1 MSEHILIFDTTL
13 RDGEQCPGA
22 SMNIREKLEVAR
34 QLARLRVDIIEAG
47 FPIAS
52 DGDFEAVKA
61 IASEV
66 EGPRIAGLA
75 RCVGK
80 DIDRAA
86 EAVKPA
92 GDRARIHVFLA
103 TSAIHREYKLKM
115 AQDEI
120 LKRAVEGV
128 KRALGYCKDV
138 EFSPEDASR
147 TEPEF
152 LAEVTQAVI
161 QAGATTVNIPDT
173 VGYAAPHQFGEL
185 IKYLFDHVPLINEAV
200 ISVHCH
206 NDLGLAVANSL
217 AAIQNGAR
225 QIECTI
231 NGIGERAGNASLEEI
246 VMALKVRHDAFNGY
260 QTNIDSAQIYRTSRL
275 VSHMTGMVVQRNKAI
290 VGDNAFAHE
299 AGIHQHGMMANRE
312 TYEIMR
318 AEDVGRSSE
327 LTWGKHMGHHA
338 VGKKLEE
345 MGYKLSEEEARRVTD
360 QIKALADKK
369 KQVYDEDVTAIV
381 EGQFTEVPQVWKLGY
396 LSVMTGE
403 IPTASV
409 RLISA
414 EKQEPIADV
423 GTGDGPIDAMLKTI
437 DRITGLR
444 GSVVDYS
451 VNSVTRGKDAI
462 GEVTIRVTFGGSA
475 SVLQSDLQGESRL
488 RSSTQAS
495 RLRPLTKSSPA
506 RVPRPTSSKPA
517 PSPTSTPS
525 TATSSSN
532 AEPSRPKPR
541 SRRCEC
547 CKGDTLRE
555 DLQAVDAP
563 PCSDVIDDDAIG
575 KQTGA
580 LNLR

>member
-1 MSEHILIFDTTL
+1 MSNQVYIFDTTL

-22 SMNIREKLEVAR
+22 SMNTREKLEVAR
-34 QLARLRVDIIEAG
+34 QLARLKVDIIEAG

-61 IASEV
+61 IANEIQ
-66 EGPRIAGLA
+66 GPRIASLA
-75 RCVGK
+75 RCVDK

-103 TSAIHREYKLKM
+103 TSAIHRQFKLKM

-152 LAEVTQAVI
+152 LAQVTEAVI
-161 QAGATTVNIPDT
+161 AAGAQTVNIPDT
-173 VGYAAPHQFGEL
+173 VGYAVPHQFGAL
-185 IKYLFDHVPLINEAV
+185 IKYLFDHVKNINDAV

-206 NDLGLAVANSL
+206 NDLGLAVANSI
-217 AAIQNGAR
+217 AAVQNGAR
-225 QIECTI
+225 QVECTI

-246 VMALKVRHDAFNGY
+246 VMALKTRKDAFAGFTT
-260 QTNIDSAQIYRTSRL
+260 QIDTRQIFPASRL

-299 AGIHQHGMMANRE
+299 AGIHQHGVIAHRE

-345 MGYKLSEEEARRVTD
+345 MGYRLKEDEVRRITD

-369 KQVYDEDVTAIV
+369 KSVYDEDVRAIV
-381 EGQFTEVPQVWKLGY
+381 EGQFTEVPQVWKLDY
-396 LSVMTGE
+396 LGVMTGT

-409 RLISA
+409 RLIRA
-414 EKQEPIADV
+414 GKNEPIADA

-437 DRITGLR
+437 DRITGVK
-444 GSVVDYS
+444 GSLVDYS

-462 GEVTIRVTFGGSA
+462 GEVTVRVDFAGRIVTGKGGSTDIIEA
-475 SVLQSDLQGESRL
+475 SALAYL
-488 RSSTQAS
+488 
-495 RLRPLTKSSPA
+495 
-506 RVPRPTSSKPA
+506 
-517 PSPTSTPS
+517 
-525 TATSSSN
+525 N
-532 AEPSRPKPR
+532 
-541 SRRCEC
+541 
-547 CKGDTLRE
+547 
-555 DLQAVDAP
+555 
-563 PCSDVIDDDAIG
+563 
-575 KQTGA
+575 A
-580 LNLR
+580 LNRYLDQQRRAAEADKPGL